1 MSDLI
6 DPLSLPELDG
16 GPAAWWGSVSDSLVL
31 GMVRQNRLD
40 DHLATLGAPGRW
52 RCDPLK
58 GELEL
63 RGKVF
68 RAEMIGSWGDGSWLW
83 SWANPFLN
91 LPDVRTTQTREAR
104 DAASVIE
111 IPVLACPHVFAEDV
125 DPHLYGLVLAG
136 NGYVEAYYVC
146 DFPGSRSVY
155 GLIDELPAT
164 GPKIR
169 ELDRACTA
177 ALATGHLRD
186 AAKALAHAAFVL
198 DVGCET
204 TDHGIM
210 LHDAGDTLVATL
222 DRRGHLVEIVTNVT
236 I

>member
-6 DPLSLPELDG
+6 EPLTLPELDG
-16 GPAAWWGSVSDSLVL
+16 GPAAWWGAVSDALVL
-31 GMVRQNRLD
+31 GMVRQHRLD
-40 DHLATLGAPGRW
+40 DHLATIGPPGRW

-63 RGKVF
+63 RGRVF
-68 RAEMIGSWGDGSWLW
+68 PAEMVGSWGDGSWLW
-83 SWANPFLN
+83 AWANPFLN
-91 LPDVRTTQTREAR
+91 IPDARTTRTREAR
-104 DAASVIE
+104 EAAQSLE
-111 IPVLACPHVFAEDV
+111 IAALACPHVLAEDV

-136 NGYVEAYYVC
+136 NSYVEAFYVC

-155 GLIDELPAT
+155 GVLEPLPAT
-164 GPKIR
+164 WPKIR

-204 TDHGIM
+204 TDDGLM
-210 LHDAGDTLVATL
+210 LHEAADTLVVTL
-222 DRRGHLVEIVTNVT
+222 DRRGRLVKTEANVT
-236 I
+236 L